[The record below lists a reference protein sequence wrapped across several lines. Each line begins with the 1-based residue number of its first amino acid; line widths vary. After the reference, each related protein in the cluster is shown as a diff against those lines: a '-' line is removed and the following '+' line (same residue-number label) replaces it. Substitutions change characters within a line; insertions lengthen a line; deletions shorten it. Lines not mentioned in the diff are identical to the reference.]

1 MTDST
6 STSTSPPAFTDGARL
21 APLAL
26 DMFDSVCPSSVMP
39 FRVGDKWTGMVGR
52 CLEGGPR
59 RFTELRV
66 PLRAVTPKVLSET
79 LRAMER
85 DGLLT
90 RTPYD
95 ENPPRVEYALTPL
108 GRTLIPLLD
117 AARAWSE
124 THLPQLLAA
133 RRAHERDAS

>member
-1 MTDST
+1 MTDS
-6 STSTSPPAFTDGARL
+6 PDGISS
-21 APLAL
+21 APLDP

-39 FRVGDKWTGMVGR
+39 FRVGEKWTGMVIR

-59 RFTELRV
+59 RFNELRV
-66 PLRAVTPKVLSET
+66 PLRAITPKVLAET

-90 RTPYD
+90 RTAYE

-108 GRTLIPLLD
+108 GRTLISLLD
-117 AARAWSE
+117 AARTWSE

-133 RRAHERDAS
+133 RRLHERDAS

>member
-1 MTDST
+1 MTD
-6 STSTSPPAFTDGARL
+6 ATDHEWLAP
-21 APLAL
+21 APLAP
-26 DMFDSVCPSSVMP
+26 DMFDPVCPSSAMP
-39 FRVGDKWTGMVGR
+39 VRVGATWSGMVIR

-59 RFTELRV
+59 RFGELRV
-66 PLRAVTPKVLSET
+66 PLRAITPKVLSET

-90 RTPYD
+90 RTAYD

-108 GRTLIPLLD
+108 GHTLIPLLD

-124 THLPQLLAA
+124 EHLPALLAA
-133 RRAHERDAS
+133 RRAHERHS

>member
-1 MTDST
+1 
-6 STSTSPPAFTDGARL
+6 
-21 APLAL
+21 
-26 DMFDSVCPSSVMP
+26 
-39 FRVGDKWTGMVGR
+39 MVIR
-52 CLEGGPR
+52 CLETDPR

-85 DGLLT
+85 GGLLT

-117 AARAWSE
+117 AARVRSE

-133 RRAHERDAS
+133 LRDHERDASRPRPAA